1 MQIRYEK
8 IFPERWQHVTLSK
21 RKLKQHGKVRK
32 VCLISTS
39 FKLSNHLFLPS
50 FLQKLFPW
58 VSLYS
63 LIYLISEM
71 NLFISYILAW
81 NFIKMNFL
89 KFSILAWAIPKR
101 FQLALSTWLLQTIS
115 PDDSLFQLS
124 VTLDIYCIG

>member
-1 MQIRYEK
+1 MQIRHEK
-8 IFPERWQHVTLSK
+8 FFPERWQHVTLSK
-21 RKLKQHGKVRK
+21 GKLKQHGKVRK
-32 VCLISTS
+32 VYLISTS
-39 FKLSNHLFLPS
+39 FKLSNHLFLPL

-63 LIYLISEM
+63 LIHLISEM

-101 FQLALSTWLLQTIS
+101 FQLSLSTWLLQTVS

-124 VTLDIYCIG
+124 VILDIDCIG